1 MEQVI
6 GMICTVLL
14 IAVALFITLM
24 PLFSGKV
31 PFTSGLKKEKPS
43 KEALK
48 EVVFTTLNELEL
60 EYQMGKVTKEDYE
73 ALKQKHE
80 KEAAD
85 LMGIRE
91 SAANLESV
99 DDEMM
104 RQVEKEI
111 EEELAKRK
119 KEGGK

>member
-1 MEQVI
+1 MMQVI
-6 GMICTVLL
+6 GIILTVVLV
-14 IAVALFITLM
+14 AVALFITIN

-31 PFTSGLKKEKPS
+31 PFTSGLKKEKLD

-48 EVVFTTLNELEL
+48 EVVFTTLNEIEL

-73 ALKQKHE
+73 VLKKKHE
-80 KEAAD
+80 KQAAE
-85 LMGIRE
+85 LMEIRE
-91 SAANLESV
+91 TASNTEEI

-111 EEELAKRK
+111 QEELAKRK
-119 KEGGK
+119 EAKK

>member
-6 GMICTVLL
+6 GIILTVLL
-14 IAVALFITLM
+14 IVVALFITVM
-24 PLFSGKV
+24 PLLSGKV
-31 PFTSGLKKEKPS
+31 PFTSGLKKEKPN

-60 EYQMGKVTKEDYE
+60 EYKMGKVTKEDYE
-73 ALKQKHE
+73 LLKKKHE
-80 KEAAD
+80 KEAAN
-85 LMGIRE
+85 LMEIRE
-91 SAANLESV
+91 TATNLENV
-99 DDEMM
+99 DDDMM

-111 EEELAKRK
+111 EEELARR

>member
-1 MEQVI
+1 MQVI
-6 GMICTVLL
+6 GIILTVVLV
-14 IAVALFITLM
+14 AVALFITIN

-31 PFTSGLKKEKPS
+31 PFTSGLKKEKLD

-48 EVVFTTLNELEL
+48 EVVFTTLNEIEL

-73 ALKQKHE
+73 VLKKKHE
-80 KEAAD
+80 KQAAE
-85 LMGIRE
+85 LMEIRE
-91 SAANLESV
+91 TASNTEEI

-111 EEELAKRK
+111 QEELAKRK
-119 KEGGK
+119 EAKK

>member
-1 MEQVI
+1 MLVI
-6 GMICTVLL
+6 GIILTVVLVATSL
-14 IAVALFITLM
+14 FLAVS

-31 PFTSGLKKEKPS
+31 PFTSGVKKEKLN

-73 ALKQKHE
+73 NLKKKHE
-80 KEAAD
+80 KQAAE

-91 SAANLESV
+91 TSQNIEV
-99 DDEMM
+99 IDDEMM
-104 RQVEKEI
+104 RQVEQEI
-111 EEELAKRK
+111 QEELAKRK
-119 KEGGK
+119 EGKK